1 MAVQR
6 LSQQAALCLGYGLFF
21 SVCPLGPLGTALLRQ
36 GALSWDGILFV
47 RLAFLACGSL
57 CALGLSANPRT
68 LPRNRRLC
76 MAVGVAAQGVLLAGY
91 ALGAGA
97 WTVPSCAIV
106 SGIFAGAYQL
116 SWAELLSRVY
126 AGAGRAAS
134 ISVYALAF
142 VFSTALSAAEPLV
155 QMGGIASAATVL
167 TSCLAAWALLEAAR
181 KGTGVQD
188 APLAS
193 EQPVPHMPIYARSV
207 LVSLGVTWALA
218 FNLAVDLGFGSSDT
232 ADAASWVTTL
242 AVYGVCQLAVIVL
255 VKTTR
260 LGAAHFG
267 LMLRWVV
274 VFVGIAWA
282 FMPVLVAHAPRL
294 ACAVCVMA
302 FLMQSVIVMQFTIEA
317 CHERAIPFLAT
328 SARYAGAFVLAAC
341 AGSLAFLAIKTGF
354 SSWTL
359 HSLTAA
365 AAVSV
370 SLLVVPM
377 LPSRSGGA
385 GMFMFDTLPE
395 DESIDGRVEHAKQE
409 LATES
414 GLTARETEVLDL
426 MLAGL
431 SRDDIAQR
439 LALSSWTVKNHC
451 RSIYAKTGTHS
462 AKELMGQIYG
472 NR

>member
-1 MAVQR
+1 MAIPR
-6 LSQQAALCLGYGLFF
+6 LSRQAALCLGYGLFF
-21 SVCPLGPLGTALLRQ
+21 SACPLGPLGTALLRQ
-36 GALSWDGILFV
+36 GTLPWDGILFV

-57 CALGLSANPRT
+57 CALGLSTNPHA

-76 MAVGVAAQGVLLAGY
+76 MAVGIVAQATLLTGY
-91 ALGAGA
+91 VLGAGT
-97 WTVPSCAIV
+97 WTVPSYAIV

-116 SWAELLSRVY
+116 SWAGLLSGVY
-126 AGAGRAAS
+126 AGSGRAAS

-142 VFSTALSAAEPLV
+142 VFSTALSAAEPLI
-155 QMGGIASAATVL
+155 QTGGIAAATAVL

-181 KGTGVQD
+181 RGTD
-188 APLAS
+188 AQGAPS
-193 EQPVPHMPIYARSV
+193 VPDRPVPRMPIYARSV

-218 FNLAVDLGFGSSDT
+218 FNLAIDLGFGGSET
-232 ADAASWVTTL
+232 ADVASWATTL
-242 AVYGVCQLAVIVL
+242 AVYGICQLAVIVL

-282 FMPVLVAHAPRL
+282 FMPVLVAHAPRF

-341 AGSLAFLAIKTGF
+341 AGSLVFLAIKASF

-359 HSLTAA
+359 SSLTAA

-395 DESIDGRVEHAKQE
+395 DESIDGRVERAKQQ
-409 LATES
+409 LAEES

-431 SRDDIAQR
+431 SRDGIAQR

-472 NR
+472 RR